1 LHDERKLGKLVV
13 MNAVTF
19 KGRIDGKNIVLERP
33 TGLAPNTPVLIQIM
47 ASGVDAERED
57 WHALAA
63 DGLAH
68 AYGDN
73 EPEYTLDMIREK
85 PTHESR

>member
-1 LHDERKLGKLVV
+1 
-13 MNAVTF
+13 MNAVTV
-19 KGRIDGKNIVLERP
+19 KGRIDGKNIILDQP
-33 TGLAPNTPVLIQIM
+33 TDLAPNTRVLVQIM

-68 AYGDN
+68 AYGDD
-73 EPEYTLDMIREK
+73 EPDYTLGMIREN
-85 PTHESR
+85 PIHESR

>member
-1 LHDERKLGKLVV
+1 MD
-13 MNAVTF
+13 AVTP
-19 KGRIDGKNIVLERP
+19 KGRVDGKNIVLERP
-33 TGLAPNTPVLIQIM
+33 TGLAANTPVLIQIL
-47 ASGVDAERED
+47 ASGLDSEREV

-68 AYGDN
+68 AYGDS
-73 EPEYTLDMIREK
+73 EPGYTIHMIREK